1 MSVPTGPDLTG
12 RVVVVVGASAGIGR
26 ESARWFARHGAGVLA
41 VGRRRDRLEELAATE
56 DLAARVVVCVVD
68 VTTPDGPAAVAAAA
82 ALLGPVDLLL
92 YAAGSSPLTELADTD
107 ADTMASVF
115 ATNAVAPSQ
124 VCRSLL
130 GQFAPDGI
138 AAFMS
143 SESVGRPRR
152 GLVTYSAS
160 KAALE
165 ELVRGWRVEH
175 PTIRFSSVCV
185 GATIGTDFSREFGA
199 DLLGEALVEWIR
211 TGQLSERQMEP
222 AEVGEAV
229 ARILAV
235 AMTQPGI
242 DVTSFAVQPPGPL
255 ASM

>member
-1 MSVPTGPDLTG
+1 MTPSTGSLLDG

-26 ESARWFARHGAGVLA
+26 ESARWFARHGARVLA
-41 VGRRRDRLEELAATE
+41 VGRRPDRLEELTR
-56 DLAARVVVCVVD
+56 DSDHVVPMVVCAVD
-68 VTTPDGPAAVAAAA
+68 VTTPDGPAAVASAAA
-82 ALLGPVDLLL
+82 SLGPVDLLL
-92 YAAGSSPLTELADTD
+92 YAAGASPLTELADTD
-107 ADTMASVF
+107 AATMDAVF

-124 VCRSLL
+124 ICRALL
-130 GQFAPDGI
+130 GQFAPDAI

-175 PTIRFSSVCV
+175 PTIRFSTVCV
-185 GATIGTDFSREFGA
+185 GATIGTDFSREFGSE
-199 DLLGEALVEWIR
+199 LLGDALVEWIR

-222 AEVGEAV
+222 ADVGESV
-229 ARILAV
+229 AEILAV
-235 AMTQPGI
+235 AMVRPGV